1 MMMMVGGKECCCVD
15 DGLGGKGTFCL
26 GLELRERILLFRK
39 GGVWKRKKKFL
50 GRSYIAVGIDNK
62 TRTGQV
68 NI

>member
-50 GRSYIAVGIDNK
+50 G
-62 TRTGQV
+62 
-68 NI
+68 